1 MWMLVPLSKSF
12 LPAMICCL
20 IAAFFGTTGSHV
32 HGIPCAWESGRKRRA
47 VAKMKPMGHV
57 NPRIF
62 WGTKSLLKWV
72 RPSESCVLLS
82 CFPSFSP
89 PMASSPERGRG
100 RRLWVWFLFWF
111 SFLFFHFS
119 YLFFSFF
126 CSIHFSRIFACKIT
140 CSLCFSFS
148 FSWHPTC
155 K

>member
-1 MWMLVPLSKSF
+1 MLVPLSKSF
-12 LPAMICCL
+12 LPTMICCL

-72 RPSESCVLLS
+72 RPSESCVPLS

-89 PMASSPERGRG
+89 PIASSPERGREWQLG
-100 RRLWVWFLFWF
+100 FCCFFFPTSVIFFF
-111 SFLFFHFS
+111 FLFF
-119 YLFFSFF
+119 
-126 CSIHFSRIFACKIT
+126 SIHFSRIFACKIK

-148 FSWHPTC
+148 FYWHPSC

>member
-1 MWMLVPLSKSF
+1 MWMLVPLPKAF
-12 LPAMICCL
+12 PPALICRL

-32 HGIPCAWESGRKRRA
+32 PGIPCAWESGRKRRA
-47 VAKMKPMGHV
+47 VAKTKPMGHV

-82 CFPSFSP
+82 CFPSSSP
-89 PMASSPERGRG
+89 PTASSPERGRG
-100 RRLWVWFLFWF
+100 WWFWVCFLFL
-111 SFLFFHFS
+111 SHFS
-119 YLFFSFF
+119 YLFFFLF
-126 CSIHFSRIFACKIT
+126 CSTHFSRIFACKIK

>member
-1 MWMLVPLSKSF
+1 MWMLVLLSQSF
-12 LPAMICCL
+12 LPAMICHL

-72 RPSESCVLLS
+72 RPTESCVPLS

-89 PMASSPERGRG
+89 PIPSSPERGRG
-100 RRLWVWFLFWF
+100 RQFSVVFLF
-111 SFLFFHFS
+111 FFHFS
-119 YLFFSFF
+119 YLFF
-126 CSIHFSRIFACKIT
+126 CSIHFSRIFACKT
-140 CSLCFSFS
+140 KCSLCFSFS
-148 FSWHPTC
+148 FSWHPIH